1 MHVFD
6 ASSIILAWDNYPE
19 GQFPLFWSW
28 IKQEITEN
36 KLILPGQAA
45 KEIEKHDPECYKWF
59 KDFGVKI
66 IQADNKIVLEA
77 VRIKNI
83 LGIENDEY
91 HPKGV
96 GENDIIIIATAKV
109 RKMSLVSN
117 EGVQANPKSMT
128 SMKKY
133 KIPAVCDLPAVGVIC
148 VPLIKYI
155 RSSGGIFG

>member
-59 KDFGVKI
+59 KD
-66 IQADNKIVLEA
+66 L
-77 VRIKNI
+77 R
-83 LGIENDEY
+83 
-91 HPKGV
+91 
-96 GENDIIIIATAKV
+96 
-109 RKMSLVSN
+109 SLLF
-117 EGVQANPKSMT
+117 E
-128 SMKKY
+128 
-133 KIPAVCDLPAVGVIC
+133 I
-148 VPLIKYI
+148 
-155 RSSGGIFG
+155 